1 MASSTLDG
9 LLEHI
14 RPAERYL
21 QANFGM
27 DGSTAAD
34 IVQDVLLRLF
44 RTGPEHLDRPR
55 RYFFNALRWRALQ
68 ILRSR
73 KRRDNAYA
81 VVEKR
86 RKEAKNKDRE
96 VLIALEDE
104 DKPKFFG
111 QATPKQQEVLNLV
124 LEGHT
129 LSEVSAILEVP
140 DSTVRMRLH
149 LMRKRLSNDVA

>member
-1 MASSTLDG
+1 MAISTLKG
-9 LLEHI
+9 LLEYI

-21 QANFGM
+21 QANFGL

-73 KRRDNAYA
+73 KRRDKAHA
-81 VVEKR
+81 VIEKR
-86 RKEAKNKDRE
+86 RRETELKNRE

-104 DKPKFFG
+104 DKPKFFA
-111 QATPKQQEVLNLV
+111 QATPKQQEVFELLV
-124 LEGHT
+124 EGH
-129 LSEVSAILEVP
+129 SQAEVSAILEIP
-140 DSTVRMRLH
+140 ESTVRMRIH
-149 LMRKRLSNDVA
+149 LARKRLGPIAG

>member
-1 MASSTLDG
+1 MAISTLNG

-21 QANFGM
+21 QVNFGL
-27 DGSTAAD
+27 DGSSAAD
-34 IVQDVLLRLF
+34 IVQDVLLRLL

-73 KRRDNAYA
+73 KRRDKAH
-81 VVEKR
+81 VVIEKR
-86 RKEAKNKDRE
+86 RREKELKDQV

-104 DKPKFFG
+104 DKTKFFS
-111 QATPKQQEVLNLV
+111 QATPKQKEVLELLV
-124 LEGHT
+124 EGHST
-129 LSEVSAILEVP
+129 AEVSAILQIP

-149 LMRKRLSNDVA
+149 LARKKLNHAG